1 MLDNFLKPRF
11 TDHFDLPAG
20 SFWTR
25 MKYHG
30 YDCDVYF
37 WDNGGPTDDYMA
49 RYGNAGHEYLSGT
62 VDGLLRQTHFES
74 VKWSKIQIIDHLN
87 ENLRIGR
94 AYLEYKGLVPE
105 DPTRAELREAN
116 Q

>member
-1 MLDNFLKPRF
+1 MIGESLKPRF
-11 TDHFDLPAG
+11 TDHFDLPKG

-25 MKYHG
+25 MNYHG
-30 YDCDVYF
+30 HSCDVYF
-37 WDNGGPTDDYMA
+37 WYNGGPTDDYMA
-49 RYGNAGHEYLSGT
+49 RYGNEDHEYLSGT
-62 VDGLLRQTHFES
+62 VDNLCRRTHFGTQHP
-74 VKWSKIQIIDHLN
+74 KIEIIRHLN
-87 ENLRIGR
+87 ENLSLGR

>member
-1 MLDNFLKPRF
+1 MLDDFLKPRF
-11 TDHFDLPAG
+11 TDHFDLPRG

-25 MKYHG
+25 LKYHG
-30 YDCDVYF
+30 YDCDIYF

-62 VDGLLRQTHFES
+62 VDGLLRQTHFGS
-74 VKWSKIQIIDHLN
+74 IKWSKIKIIDHLN
-87 ENLRIGR
+87 ENLRLGR

>member
-1 MLDNFLKPRF
+1 MLDDFLKPRF
-11 TDHFDLPAG
+11 TDHFDLPEG

-25 MKYHG
+25 MNYHG
-30 YDCDVYF
+30 HSCDVYF
-37 WDNGGPTDDYMA
+37 WDNGGTTDDYMA

-62 VDGLLRQTHFES
+62 VNGLLGQTQFGTQHP
-74 VKWSKIQIIDHLN
+74 KIEIIQHLN

-94 AYLEYKGLVPE
+94 AYLEYKGLVSE
-105 DPTRAELREAN
+105 DPTRAELRKAN

>member
-11 TDHFDLPAG
+11 TDHFNLPKG

-25 MKYHG
+25 MNYHG
-30 YDCDVYF
+30 HSCDVYF

-49 RYGNAGHEYLSGT
+49 RYGNEDHKYLSGT
-62 VDGLLRQTHFES
+62 VDGLLRQTHFDTQHP
-74 VKWSKIQIIDHLN
+74 KIEIIQHLN

-105 DPTRAELREAN
+105 DPTCAELRKAN
-116 Q
+116 R